1 MVKVFITF
9 ATKGKFHILGQRLI
23 TEIENLEL
31 FDKTILYTE
40 DDLKSDIEF
49 WNKHGEFI
57 ENNSR
62 GYGYWLWKS
71 YIIKKTLDGLT
82 KGDILLYFDSSFEVY
97 THTKPKF
104 IELFENVKKT
114 TIIGSYC
121 QILCPEYKWN
131 KMDLVKFLEMN
142 DNKYLQTKQ
151 RQAGAIMFY
160 KNSKSI
166 ALINDWYLL
175 SSHYHY
181 INDDDSVEPNIP
193 GFTEHRH
200 DQSIFSLLTK
210 KYNTYSDIDMFKHI
224 SIIKNKNERSV
235 FHHLNK

>member
-1 MVKVFITF
+1 MKVFITF
-9 ATKGKFHILGQRLI
+9 ATKGKYHILGRRLI
-23 TEIENLEL
+23 TEIEDLEI

-40 DDLKSDIEF
+40 DDLKTDTIF
-49 WNKHGEFI
+49 WNQHGEFI
-57 ENNSR
+57 ENNAR

-71 YIIKKTLDGLT
+71 YVIKRTLETLRN
-82 KGDILLYFDSSFEVY
+82 GDILLYFDSSFEVY

-104 IELFENVKKT
+104 IELFEDVKKT

-121 QILCPEYKWN
+121 AIVCPEYKWN
-131 KMDLVKFLEMN
+131 KMDLVKFLKMSE
-142 DNKYLQTKQ
+142 DEYLQTKQ
-151 RQAGAIMFY
+151 RQAGAIMVY
-160 KNSKSI
+160 KNSTSV

-181 INDDDSVEPNIP
+181 INDDDSIEPNIP

-210 KYNTYSDIDMFKHI
+210 KYNIYSDIDMFKHI

-235 FHHLNK
+235 FHHLHL